1 MYLEFVDGGRAV
13 TRISVRVHVYIASAR
28 PHANHGVFLE
38 YAEPNPIGA
47 PTEPMQRGGKGK
59 FAQWM
64 GGAKQPLQQRIQNK
78 QNGVGR
84 QSRPY
89 VGE

>member
-1 MYLEFVDGGRAV
+1 MRVPAYVRSAHPRA
-13 TRISVRVHVYIASAR
+13 Y
-28 PHANHGVFLE
+28 PWVFLE
-38 YAEPNPIGA
+38 YAEPNPIGG
-47 PTEPMQRGGKGK
+47 PTIPLMQRGGKGK

-64 GGAKQPLQQRIQNK
+64 GGSKTSLQQRIQNK

-84 QSRPY
+84 QRRPW